1 MVTPVADALLRIT
14 GRRPD
19 GVRVEAGWV
28 PQSERRARRR
38 RRRWVVLRAKPALP
52 PASTITG
59 VRVYRPTPKMLR
71 AGDATTE

>member
-1 MVTPVADALLRIT
+1 MVTPDALFRIT

-38 RRRWVVLRAKPALP
+38 RRRWVVLRPLPALP
-52 PASTITG
+52 PATTITG
-59 VRVYRPTPKMLR
+59 VRVSRPAPKMLK
-71 AGDATTE
+71 AKNG